1 MAVIPGGLYRKI
13 EAALHHRGETEL
25 LAAKYRDALESAAS
39 VGGGLGERVQTSA
52 NGDKL
57 ERGVIRLI
65 DAGER
70 LEAAARWE
78 GVFRQLDRYFDG
90 RDEARM
96 ARLLYGEHL
105 PQQEVA
111 ARMYVDRQTVRR
123 WRDAYVCHAA
133 ILAAEAG
140 LIRMGGSD
148 GDA

>member
-1 MAVIPGGLYRKI
+1 MTVLAGL
-13 EAALHHRGETEL
+13 
-25 LAAKYRDALESAAS
+25 
-39 VGGGLGERVQTSA
+39 VQTSA
-52 NGDKL
+52 TGDKF

-78 GVFRQLDRYFDG
+78 GVFRQLDRYFAG

-96 ARLLYGEHL
+96 AQLLYGEHL

-140 LIRMGGSD
+140 LIRMGGGD